1 VVAAGLLVAQGA
13 RVHPTGWLAAAVVPL
28 VLLVQPGRPWAR
40 VRRTVLAGLGI
51 GAVVLA
57 TSGGALW
64 GVYRGPLGQQWEPSS
79 LLQLPRVSWLA
90 LVFVAALLLRGR
102 WRVVL
107 AAGAGVA
114 AVVVLRAADLLEA
127 NAPWIADAYRF
138 QFFPPVLASAAA
150 LLSMA
155 SGRLR
160 SAASG
165 RWRRAAS
172 WLPVL
177 VLAAGLAGIAVR
189 WRGHRTIP
197 TDALE
202 QAWATGWREQIPP
215 GAPLVYLRRAGDRI
229 VMLPLAA
236 DRWRVRAVD
245 TGQEPLVSPLRS
257 GAYYYR
263 SSLCATAEGGPACEA
278 LERGATL
285 DLIEEKTLPAI
296 ASLPWMPLTG
306 ASIRVALLRVR

>member
-1 VVAAGLLVAQGA
+1 
-13 RVHPTGWLAAAVVPL
+13 
-28 VLLVQPGRPWAR
+28 
-40 VRRTVLAGLGI
+40 
-51 GAVVLA
+51 
-57 TSGGALW
+57 
-64 GVYRGPLGQQWEPSS
+64 

-90 LVFVAALLLRGR
+90 VVFVAALLLRGR